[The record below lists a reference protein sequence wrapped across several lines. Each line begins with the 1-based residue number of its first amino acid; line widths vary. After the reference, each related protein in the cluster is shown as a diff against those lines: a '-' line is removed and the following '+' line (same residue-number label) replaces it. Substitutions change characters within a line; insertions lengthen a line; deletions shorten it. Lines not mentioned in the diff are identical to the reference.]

1 MRITRRG
8 KIVRALAIGAGI
20 ALLVWVS
27 GRVWW
32 TENGYCFGSM
42 ADCVG
47 L

>member
-20 ALLVWVS
+20 ALVIWLS
-27 GRVWW
+27 GRIWW
-32 TENGYCFGSM
+32 TGSRFCWGTM
-42 ADCVG
+42 SNCVG